1 MTKTLLK
8 LCLIWAVYALFMA
21 ACIVLKAQEPAK
33 PSEPK
38 CLAVKSIGSHAFRNI
53 MLGGIA
59 GALVSKEQYQ
69 VVDAVNYPAQAG
81 QKFHGSDLSTI
92 QTSGTKVVILP
103 KRFTPEDVR
112 KACR

>member
-1 MTKTLLK
+1 MNKTLLG
-8 LCLIWAVYALFMA
+8 LCLVFALN
-21 ACIVLKAQEPAK
+21 AQEPAK
-33 PSEPK
+33 PSETK

-69 VVDAVNYPAQAG
+69 VVDAVNYPAQSG
-81 QKFHGSDLSTI
+81 QKFHGSDLATI

-112 KACR
+112 RACR